1 MTFYWQLS
9 FVKPIYSDSKSSLIF
24 LLQQEV
30 ITLPASIGS
39 NHSSFST
46 VWFLRILLP
55 FYLSSWRVRI
65 ESRAFKK
72 GNNCCANNVVVDFTL
87 ITLFLLVSLFL
98 YVEWENTSHLPSLL
112 YIHRMIKW
120 IWKCCINRK
129 NTDHINVSSYLLLP
143 KRLGLWKCDFGNF
156 LHLRNLL
163 LKRYLRV
170 KYG

>member
-65 ESRAFKK
+65 ESRAFKQ

-87 ITLFLLVSLFL
+87 ITLFLLVSLS
-98 YVEWENTSHLPSLL
+98 WWWW
-112 YIHRMIKW
+112 RG
-120 IWKCCINRK
+120 
-129 NTDHINVSSYLLLP
+129 
-143 KRLGLWKCDFGNF
+143 GLWQYCKWWSKVSKVLIYRSHFDNEKGKNF
-156 LHLRNLL
+156 VLTYMF
-163 LKRYLRV
+163 YL
-170 KYG
+170 